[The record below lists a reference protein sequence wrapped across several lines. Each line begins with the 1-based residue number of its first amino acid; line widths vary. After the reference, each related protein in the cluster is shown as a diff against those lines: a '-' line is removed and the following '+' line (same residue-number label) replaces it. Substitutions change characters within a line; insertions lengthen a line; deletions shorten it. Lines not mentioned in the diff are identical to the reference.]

1 MIYDLVP
8 DTDLILKEK
17 TVKFDFE
24 KDNAK
29 ELAENLAETMI
40 KNKGVGLAAPQVGI
54 NKSVFVVGDPTN
66 RDSIMAFFN
75 PILVDLF
82 GEVVYYEEGCL
93 SYPGLYVKVKRP
105 QQVRMRFTDM
115 NGETATNKY
124 TGFTARVIQHEFDH
138 LMGITFHKRANPIHL
153 ISARGKQQKIL
164 KKQRRLIIN
173 K

>member
-1 MIYDLVP
+1 MIYKLVP
-8 DTDLILKEK
+8 DTDPILKEK
-17 TVKFDFE
+17 TIKFDFE

-29 ELAENLAETMI
+29 ELAKNLAETMI
-40 KNKGVGLAAPQVGI
+40 KNKGVGLAAPQVVI

-66 RDSIMAFFN
+66 KESIMAFFN

-115 NGETATNKY
+115 HGETSTNKY

-138 LMGITFHKRANPIHL
+138 LMGITFHKIA
-153 ISARGKQQKIL
+153 SARGKHQKIL